1 MAHTVQTE
9 IEQKFSI
16 GDDRPVP
23 ELTGIG
29 AVESVEHLDPVVLEA
44 VYYDTDS
51 LALARRR
58 IALRR
63 RQGGHDE
70 GWHVKLPAAEGRTE
84 LQWPLAVEPPAV
96 QQAAP
101 SERADADTDHPE
113 PAQTGVATEVPQ
125 EVLDAVRVHVRDH
138 RLTPLARISTTR
150 AVTNLLD
157 ADGRVVIELADD
169 RVVASDAR
177 AGVARAW
184 REWEVELGE
193 AAPGTPKKRAALL
206 EEAAALLLAAGAE
219 VSPSVSKLAQALGRT
234 GLGGTEEQPG
244 NAAPAAPAR
253 TVESALTPAAAVVL
267 AGVRDLATQ
276 IVDLDPRVRAD
287 DDDAVH
293 RLRVVVRRL
302 RSVLASHRA
311 LFDDAH
317 LDRLRDALSRLG
329 ALLGETR
336 DLEVRARWA
345 ADALAEVEADRGV
358 VDADA
363 RRRLVDDTRAEHAD
377 AHRRLVA
384 AMSDTPYYRLLD
396 ELDALLDGPVPP
408 LLSDDPSSPSSPKK
422 FSRKVAGKEASRA
435 LKRTV
440 TPKHARRVDDVDPVE
455 AARALAAL
463 HASRK
468 AARRLRYTVEFADTA
483 PASTLGG
490 RGERIA
496 DAAEELQDALGW
508 HRDASLFADFVLLT
522 AQRADA
528 AGESSFTYG
537 VLHQRASDQAARAL
551 ALADDAR
558 RELRRTV

>member
-16 GDDRPVP
+16 ADDRAVP

-29 AVESVEHLDPVVLEA
+29 AVTAVDHVDPVVLEA

-84 LQWPLAVEPPAV
+84 LQWPLAVEGALPYGGSDGVSDTGQPSTAEAV
-96 QQAAP
+96 
-101 SERADADTDHPE
+101 
-113 PAQTGVATEVPQ
+113 EVPL

-150 AVTNLLD
+150 TVTNLLD
-157 ADGRVVIELADD
+157 SDGRVVIELADD

-177 AGVARAW
+177 AGVVRAW

-206 EEAAALLLAAGAE
+206 EEAAAVLLAAGAE

-234 GLGGTEEQPG
+234 GLGGPEREGADAEQP
-244 NAAPAAPAR
+244 AHASAR
-253 TVESALTPAAAVVL
+253 TIESTLTPAAAVVL

-276 IVDLDPRVRAD
+276 IVELDPRVRAD

-302 RSVLASHRA
+302 RSVLASHRE
-311 LFDDAH
+311 LFDGDG
-317 LDRLRDALSRLG
+317 LGRLRDSLSRLG

-377 AHRRLVA
+377 AHRRLVS

-396 ELDALLDGPVPP
+396 ELDLLLAGPVPA
-408 LLSDDPSSPSSPKK
+408 LLADAPSGPSSPRKL
-422 FSRKVAGKEASRA
+422 SRRVAGREASRA

-440 TPKHARRVDDVDPVE
+440 SPRHARRVDDVDPVE

-490 RGERIA
+490 RGERVA

-508 HRDASLFADFVLLT
+508 HRDASLFAEFVLLT
-522 AQRADA
+522 AHRADA
-528 AGESSFTYG
+528 AGESTFTYG
-537 VLHQRASDQAARAL
+537 VLHQRARDQAARAL

-558 RELRRTV
+558 RALKRMV